1 METSAATR
9 NSRWRR
15 APGLSGCAF
24 AEDAARP
31 APAARLLWHADL
43 DPFVLQVRAIPA
55 EESDPEAIDL
65 ARLARWMTIVRGGE
79 REHVAL
85 SDGWHRIRI
94 DVVEGTLVEEGPA
107 RLDYLL
113 SGLTRVDAHVLTLR
127 RMLGLWHSGR
137 FTRTLYPAEPGLPR
151 RLETLRVGD
160 ALSDGASYREMA
172 VALYGEERVRAEWKG
187 RSDFLM
193 SRVRRRTAEARAMQ
207 SGGWRALLKA

>member
-1 METSAATR
+1 M
-9 NSRWRR
+9 
-15 APGLSGCAF
+15 
-24 AEDAARP
+24 
-31 APAARLLWHADL
+31 
-43 DPFVLQVRAIPA
+43 LQVRASPA
-55 EESDPEAIDL
+55 EGADPEAIDL
-65 ARLARWMTIVRGGE
+65 ARLARWATIVRGGD

-127 RMLGLWHSGR
+127 RMLGLWRTGR
-137 FTRTLYPAEPGLPR
+137 FTRMLFPTEPSLPR

-160 ALSDGASYREMA
+160 AIAAGASYRDMA
-172 VALYGEERVRAEWKG
+172 AALYGEAIVRSEWKG

-193 SRVRRRTAEARAMQ
+193 SRMRRRAAEARAMAA
-207 SGGWRALLKA
+207 GGWRTLLGR